1 MTTTGATHTQ
11 HKDESAIRDL
21 VDKWLAATK
30 SGDYETVL
38 TLMADDVI
46 FIVPGREPFG
56 KEAFAAQSRQMKDMK
71 IDGKSDIKEIEVL
84 GDRAWMRNY
93 LEISITQPD
102 GETTKRSGYTL
113 TVLRKNSDANWVIA
127 RDANLVM

>member
-1 MTTTGATHTQ
+1 MTATQATHTK
-11 HKDESAIRDL
+11 HDDELAIREL
-21 VDKWLAATK
+21 VKKWLAATK

-46 FIVPGREPFG
+46 FLVPNREPFG
-56 KEAFAAQSRQMKDMK
+56 KEEFAAQSRQMKEVK

-84 GDRAWMRNY
+84 GERAWMRNY
-93 LEISITQPD
+93 LEITITEPD
-102 GETTKRSGYTL
+102 GKTSQRSGYTL
-113 TVLRKNSDANWVIA
+113 TVLRKNSDGSWVIA